1 VETCW
6 RNIREG
12 ISVLAGKGRRI
23 SLADVAQL
31 AVKMGWDYL
40 IVDGV
45 HVPTVTFGRKTGGQK
60 AFHSGKHKRHGVNV
74 QTVCSP
80 DGELLWA
87 SAAQPGRTVDIT
99 AARRAGLAAVLV
111 LLIGSASV
119 RTGTNAAERLNQ
131 RSAGLFEHGDG
142 RLQFTEYLSGV
153 LDERPLVRR
162 RRPPFECA
170 IERTRAYFGREIG
183 DQW

>member
-1 VETCW
+1 
-6 RNIREG
+6 
-12 ISVLAGKGRRI
+12 
-23 SLADVAQL
+23 
-31 AVKMGWDYL
+31 
-40 IVDGV
+40 VDGV

-111 LLIGSASV
+111 LLIGMLADLGYV
-119 RTGTNAAERLNQ
+119 GWDDEVITGKRK
-131 RSAGLFEHGDG
+131 
-142 RLQFTEYLSGV
+142 
-153 LDERPLVRR
+153 PL
-162 RRPPFECA
+162 
-170 IERTRAYFGREIG
+170 
-183 DQW
+183 